1 MREPAAE
8 SGFWA
13 PPEAGKRR
21 SNWPLAHV
29 RSLRDNAN
37 YRASFACRVPH
48 RGPLRG
54 RPRRFRRQHRNAAA
68 GHLRD
73 LESPRVGKA
82 GIALSGPGRARLFKG
97 WGRRLSKPQRQF
109 GALTADVLAVIRLT
123 TVQPR
128 RRGRGIETP
137 EQAAQRGK
145 FDVAL
150 VAALSDAGLRRSE
163 AAALTWGD
171 VQRWDD
177 GSGRITVIRS
187 KTDAEAQGAVV
198 AITLAAM
205 KALNA
210 IRPVGMARRMAQNGA
225 PTHEIERQ
233 GRWKQ
238 DGRHGRPLHPRRIR
252 WVGAAVSV
260 TVYAQQHADGTSS
273 LRDEDGL
280 AIWEAADKV
289 SSIRPNVR

>member
-1 MREPAAE
+1 M
-8 SGFWA
+8 G
-13 PPEAGKRR
+13 PEKG
-21 SNWPLAHV
+21 PFTHV
-29 RSLRDNAN
+29 RSPRDNTI

-48 RGPLRG
+48 RGLLRG

-137 EQAAQRGK
+137 EQRQFG
-145 FDVAL
+145 
-150 VAALSDAGLRRSE
+150 
-163 AAALTWGD
+163 ALTAD
-171 VQRWDD
+171 VLA
-177 GSGRITVIRS
+177 VIRS